1 MAKDFIRFCSAEKQ
15 ATLAMKQIVEAK
27 LTQSVG
33 TNRNFK
39 ESLKLFCENI
49 KENKQG
55 DLQHATKEMAY
66 AYLEKRSGEV
76 AQKTL
81 DMDRQAIQC
90 YFVAKGEMKEGERL
104 DVIKSEKET
113 VLERRAYTPE
123 QVALVASSQNERN
136 AFATELAYASGL
148 RAHELLTI
156 RTPQEQPAHVRLYE
170 SGELKGQ
177 EKNLDTKWQGRDGV
191 IYTVAGK
198 GGLIREVLVPQ
209 NLADRLETHRLDNL
223 KSITDRGVHYQ
234 QRYDI
239 AGGNKWS
246 SSFTNAAKRTLGWS
260 TGAHGLRHSYAQER
274 LKELEAFCPRDKALE
289 TVSQEMGHFRPDVT
303 TVYLR

>member
-39 ESLKLFCENI
+39 EALKLFCQNI

-55 DLQHATKEMAY
+55 DLQHATKEMAH
-66 AYLEKRSGEV
+66 AYLEKRAEEV
-76 AQKTL
+76 SQKTL

-104 DVIKSEKET
+104 DVVKSEKET

-123 QVALVASSQNERN
+123 QVALVAGAQSERN
-136 AFATELAYASGL
+136 AFSTELAYAAGL

-156 RTPQEQPAHVRLYE
+156 RTKEENPADIRRVDPNDPK
-170 SGELKGQ
+170 SPVKD
-177 EKNLDTKWQGRDGV
+177 LDTKWKGRDGV
-191 IYTVAGK
+191 LYTVTGK
-198 GGLIREVLVPQ
+198 GGLTRDVLIPKG
-209 NLADRLETHRLDNL
+209 LAERLESHRLDEL
-223 KSITDRGVHYQ
+223 KHVTDRGVFYQ